1 MWQQGRKSRSQKRTR
16 QPQWRAQTARGI
28 RQCCRRCHKSVLA
41 SRQASKFARWFP
53 STLRNSQAACQ
64 ALPAC
69 CLTIPHA
76 GQLGMYVCHNACST
90 LQVYSALMTALHVLE
105 MYCGLMWPASWCFS
119 VLCGFV
125 HTRIHVC
132 VCRLFMHQFTY
143 KCSDCSCELAAVQNK
158 PSGVAEP
165 PLVPAM
171 QSMPLEQR
179 CINWLFI
186 CTCTLCRPFRKS
198 SLMSTHAQNRCDGGC
213 TDGLVTL

>member
-76 GQLGMYVCHNACST
+76 GQLGMYVCHIACST

-105 MYCGLMWPASWCFS
+105 MYCGLCGQHLGVS
-119 VLCGFV
+119 VCCVALCTYIFIYV
-125 HTRIHVC
+125 HAD
-132 VCRLFMHQFTY
+132 Y
-143 KCSDCSCELAAVQNK
+143 S
-158 PSGVAEP
+158 
-165 PLVPAM
+165 
-171 QSMPLEQR
+171 
-179 CINWLFI
+179 CINSHTSVVIVHVSLQRSRRSPLASPNHL
-186 CTCTLCRPFRKS
+186 LCLPWS
-198 SLMSTHAQNRCDGGC
+198 QCL
-213 TDGLVTL
+213 